1 MTEMITD
8 IQLRKLAKVFRR
20 SGRTFQTLARETG
33 LTSIPDHV
41 SDLTKDKAKE
51 ILKYCG
57 PYLMETKEKQ

>member
-8 IQLRKLAKVFRR
+8 AQLRKLAKVFRR
-20 SGRTFQTLARETG
+20 SGRTFQTLAKETG

-51 ILKYCG
+51 LLRNCG
-57 PYLMETKEKQ
+57 PYLMETRKQ